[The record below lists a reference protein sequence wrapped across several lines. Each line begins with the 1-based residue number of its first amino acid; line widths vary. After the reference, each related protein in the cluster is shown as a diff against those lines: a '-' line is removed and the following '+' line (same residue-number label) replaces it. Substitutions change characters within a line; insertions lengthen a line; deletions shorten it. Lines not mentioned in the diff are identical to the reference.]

1 MLAPLPTEQ
10 KTHLPQ
16 RLKMSYEEYLEFA
29 PDSQKIEWVNGEA
42 IIYMPATPPH
52 QRLIVF
58 LVNLLQ
64 QFTQIF
70 NLGIVQIAPIEVKLW
85 PDGPSREPDI
95 LFIANDGKAQETS
108 KRIEGAPDLVVEIIS
123 PGSVT
128 IDRRDKYQEYE
139 QAGVKEYWLIDP
151 RPRHKR
157 ATFFTLDDE
166 GFLIPAALDA
176 EGCFHSSVLPG
187 FWINPTWLWQT
198 SLPNEQIILAEI
210 ILSMDNLDESL
221 KNSFQMLHQTLTR
234 FQKKQL

>member
-10 KTHLPQ
+10 KTPLPQ

-70 NLGIVQIAPIEVKLW
+70 NLGIVQVAPIEVKLW

-95 LFIANDGKAQETS
+95 LFIAHDGKAQETS

-151 RPRHKR
+151 RPRQPKI
-157 ATFFTLDDE
+157 T
-166 GFLIPAALDA
+166 IYVLDA
-176 EGCFHSSVLPG
+176 EGLFIPTLPDDKDHYHSSVLPH
-187 FWINPTWLWQT
+187 FWFKIDWLQQFPLT
-198 SLPNEQIILAEI
+198 ELALAEI
-210 ILSMDNLDESL
+210 MLTIADLPPADKAFYQNTFQFYTR
-221 KNSFQMLHQTLTR
+221 KAQNS
-234 FQKKQL
+234 